1 MGFPDLIIKSKQY
14 FWFLGVTLILVHG
27 LHGERGVYVTPA
39 SFSVLS
45 PERQFFVVLFKKLK
59 WNV

>member
-27 LHGERGVYVTPA
+27 LHGERGVYVKTRILFHAVPRETV
-39 SFSVLS
+39 F
-45 PERQFFVVLFKKLK
+45 RCVV
-59 WNV
+59 